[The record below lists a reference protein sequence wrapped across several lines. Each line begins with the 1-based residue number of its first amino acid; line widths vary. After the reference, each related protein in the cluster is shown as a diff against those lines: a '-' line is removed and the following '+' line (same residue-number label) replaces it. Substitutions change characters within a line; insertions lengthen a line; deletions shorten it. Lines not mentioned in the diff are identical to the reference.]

1 MLNARAGAVLRML
14 MHLLVRDVVP
24 ARPRRDG
31 LARDQGHREHEATVE
46 LCSQVLG
53 EQRACVP

>member
-1 MLNARAGAVLRML
+1 MLNARAGSVLRML

-24 ARPRRDG
+24 AQPLRDSS
-31 LARDQGHREHEATVE
+31 ARDWDQWEHEATVE
-46 LCSQVLG
+46 PCSQVLG